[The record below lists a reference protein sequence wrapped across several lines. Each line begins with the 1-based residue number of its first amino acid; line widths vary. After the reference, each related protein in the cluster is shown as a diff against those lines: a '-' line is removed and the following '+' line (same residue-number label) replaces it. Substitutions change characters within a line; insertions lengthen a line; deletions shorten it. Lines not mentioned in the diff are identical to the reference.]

1 MLTFAGSNTQDTTK
15 MARTTPLNC
24 YRNVGI
30 MAHIDA
36 GKTTTT
42 ERILLY
48 TGRTHKIGEVH
59 DGGATMDWMEQEQ
72 ERGITITSAATTCFW
87 KGMDKQFED
96 HRINII
102 DTPGHVDFT
111 IEVERSLKVLDGA
124 CAVFCAV
131 GGVEPQS
138 ETVWRQANKYNVPR
152 IGFVNKMDRAGADFL
167 RVCKQIKTRLGG
179 NPVPMQIAIGAEE
192 NFEGVIDL
200 ISMKAIFWNE
210 ADQGATYGTRD
221 IPAELQELAEQKRE
235 FMIEAAAE
243 ANDELMGKYL
253 EEAELSDDE
262 IREGIRSRAIKS
274 EIIPMFCGSAFKNK
288 GVQAVLD
295 AMIMYM
301 PSPLDVDAITGI
313 LDDKDETL
321 APRKADDD
329 EPFAALAFKIATD
342 PFVGNLT
349 FFRVYSGVLKAG
361 DFVYNSSK
369 GKKERIGRMVQMHA
383 NEREEIKEV
392 RAGDIAAAIGLKDVA
407 TGDTLCD
414 LKQKIVL
421 ERMEFPEP
429 VIALAVEPKTK
440 ADQEKMG
447 IALGKLAAEDPSF
460 RVSTDEET
468 GQTIIAGM
476 GELHLDIIVDRMV
489 REFDV
494 ECNVGAPQVSY
505 REAITT
511 MVEHQHKFAKQSGG
525 RGQYGHVYLRIEP
538 QEPGVGY
545 EFVDEIKGGVIPKE
559 YVPAV
564 NKGIVE
570 QMENGVLA
578 GFPLVDIKVT
588 VYDGSYHDV
597 DSSEM
602 AFKIAASKCLSEG
615 VRMANPQLL
624 EPMMAVEVSTP
635 EDYMGDVMGDIN
647 RRRGIVGAMEDTP
660 VGKQVKAEVPL
671 AEMFGYANDLRSMTQ
686 GRASYSMEF
695 AKYTVAPKNVADE
708 VIEKL
713 NK

>member
-1 MLTFAGSNTQDTTK
+1 
-15 MARTTPLNC
+15 MARNHPLSR

-72 ERGITITSAATTCFW
+72 ERGITITSAATTCMW
-87 KGMDKQFED
+87 KGMDDQFDE

-167 RVCKQIKTRLGG
+167 RVCEQVKTRLGG
-179 NPVPMQIAIGAEE
+179 HPVPMQIAIGAEE
-192 NFEGVIDL
+192 DFKGVVDL
-200 ISMKAIFWNE
+200 ITMKAIYWNE
-210 ADQGATYGTRD
+210 EDQGATYETKD
-221 IPAELQELAEQKRE
+221 IPADLQDLADEKRE
-235 FMIEAAAE
+235 FMIESAAE
-243 ANDELMGKYL
+243 ANDDLMEKYL
-253 EEAELSDDE
+253 EEGELSDDE
-262 IREGIRSRAIKS
+262 IKEGIRLQTIKS

-295 AMIMYM
+295 AMIIYM
-301 PSPLDVDAITGI
+301 PSPLDVESITGI
-313 LDDKDETL
+313 LDDKDETV
-321 APRKADDD
+321 APRNADDN

-342 PFVGNLT
+342 PFVGTLT

-361 DFVYNSSK
+361 DFVFNSSK
-369 GKKERIGRMVQMHA
+369 GKKERIGRMVQMHS
-383 NEREEIKEV
+383 NERDEIKEV
-392 RAGDIAAAIGLKDVA
+392 RAGDIAAAIGLKDVT

-414 LKQKIVL
+414 LKEKIVL

-460 RVSTDEET
+460 RVSSDEES

-476 GELHLDIIVDRMV
+476 GELHLDIIVDRMI

-511 MVEHQHKFAKQSGG
+511 LVEHQHKFAKQSGG

-538 QEPGVGY
+538 QEPGAGY

-559 YVPAV
+559 YIPAV
-564 NKGIVE
+564 NKGIQE

-588 VYDGSYHDV
+588 GYDGSYHDV
-597 DSSEM
+597 DSNEM
-602 AFKIAASKCLSEG
+602 AFKIAASKCLAEG

-624 EPMMAVEVSTP
+624 EPMMAVEIVTP
-635 EDYMGDVMGDIN
+635 EDYMGDVMGDLN
-647 RRRGIVGAMEDTP
+647 RRRGLVGAMEDLP
-660 VGKQVKAEVPL
+660 NGKQLKADVPL

-695 AKYTVAPKNVADE
+695 SKYTAAPKNVAAE

>member
-1 MLTFAGSNTQDTTK
+1 
-15 MARTTPLNC
+15 MARNHPLEN
-24 YRNVGI
+24 YRNVGV

-42 ERILLY
+42 ERVLLY

-72 ERGITITSAATTCFW
+72 ERGITITSAATTCMW
-87 KGMDKQFED
+87 KGMDEQFDE

-124 CAVFCAV
+124 LALFCAV

-167 RVCKQIKTRLGG
+167 RVCEQIKTRLGA

-192 NFEGVIDL
+192 DFEGIVDL
-200 ISMKAIFWNE
+200 ITMKAIYWNE
-210 ADQGATYGTRD
+210 ADQGATYETKD
-221 IPAELQELAEQKRE
+221 IPAELQDLADEKRE

-243 ANDELMGKYL
+243 ANDELMEKYL
-253 EEAELSDDE
+253 EEGELTSDE
-262 IREGIRSRAIKS
+262 IKQGIRSRCIGN

-288 GVQAVLD
+288 GVQAALD
-295 AMIMYM
+295 AIIMYM
-301 PSPLDVDAITGI
+301 PSPLEVDAIEGI
-313 LDDKDETL
+313 LDDKDETR
-321 APRKADDD
+321 APRPASDD
-329 EPFAALAFKIATD
+329 EPFSALAFKIATD
-342 PFVGNLT
+342 PFVGTLT

-369 GKKERIGRMVQMHA
+369 GKKERIGRMVQMHS
-383 NEREEIKEV
+383 NERDEIREV
-392 RAGDIAAAIGLKDVA
+392 RAGDIAAAIGLKDVT

-414 LKQKIVL
+414 MKEKIVL

-447 IALGKLAAEDPSF
+447 IALSKLAGEDPSF
-460 RVSTDEET
+460 RVSSDEES

-476 GELHLDIIVDRMV
+476 GELHLDIIVDRMM

-494 ECNVGAPQVSY
+494 ECNVGAPQVAY

-511 MVEHQHKFAKQSGG
+511 LVEHQHKFAKQSGG
-525 RGQYGHVYLRIEP
+525 RGQYGHVFLRIEP

-559 YVPAV
+559 YIPAV
-564 NKGIVE
+564 NKGIQE

-578 GFPLVDIKVT
+578 GFPLVDMKVT

-597 DSSEM
+597 DSNEM
-602 AFKIAASKCLSEG
+602 AFKIAASKCLAEG
-615 VRMANPQLL
+615 VRLANPQLL
-624 EPMMAVEVSTP
+624 EPMMAVEIVTP
-635 EDYMGDVMGDIN
+635 EEYMGDVMGDLN
-647 RRRGIVGAMEDTP
+647 RRRGLVGAMEDLP
-660 VGKQVKAEVPL
+660 NGKQLKADVPL
-671 AEMFGYANDLRSMTQ
+671 AEMFGYANDLRSATQ

-695 AKYTVAPKNVADE
+695 SKYTAAPKNVADD

>member
-1 MLTFAGSNTQDTTK
+1 
-15 MARTTPLNC
+15 MARNHPLSR
-24 YRNVGI
+24 YRNVGV

-42 ERILLY
+42 ERVLLY

-72 ERGITITSAATTCFW
+72 ERGITITSAATTCMW
-87 KGMDKQFED
+87 KGMDEQFEE

-124 CAVFCAV
+124 LALFCAV

-167 RVCKQIKTRLGG
+167 RVCEQIKTRLGG

-192 NFEGVIDL
+192 DFKGVVDL
-200 ISMKAIFWNE
+200 ITMKAIYWNE
-210 ADQGATYGTRD
+210 EDQGATYETKD
-221 IPAELQELAEQKRE
+221 VPAELMELAKEKRE
-235 FMIEAAAE
+235 FMVESAAE
-243 ANDELMGKYL
+243 ANDDLMEKYL
-253 EEAELSDDE
+253 EGVELTNDE
-262 IREGIRSRAIKS
+262 IKAGIRHQTINSQ
-274 EIIPMFCGSAFKNK
+274 IIPMFCGSAFKNK
-288 GVQAVLD
+288 GVQAALD
-295 AMIMYM
+295 AIIMYM
-301 PSPLDVDAITGI
+301 PSPVEVDPIEGI
-313 LDDKDETL
+313 LDDKDETR
-321 APRKADDD
+321 APRLASDD

-342 PFVGNLT
+342 PFVGTLT
-349 FFRVYSGVLKAG
+349 FFRVYSGVCKAG

-369 GKKERIGRMVQMHA
+369 GKKERIGRMVQMHS
-383 NEREEIKEV
+383 NDRDEIKEV
-392 RAGDIAAAIGLKDVA
+392 RAGDIAAAIGLKDVT

-414 LKQKIVL
+414 LKEKIVL

-460 RVSTDEET
+460 RVSSDEES

-476 GELHLDIIVDRMV
+476 GELHLDIIVDRMR

-511 MVEHQHKFAKQSGG
+511 LVEHQHKFAKQSGG
-525 RGQYGHVYLRIEP
+525 RGQYGHVHLRIEP
-538 QEPGVGY
+538 QEPGAGY

-559 YVPAV
+559 YIPAV
-564 NKGIVE
+564 NKGVQE

-588 VYDGSYHDV
+588 VYDGSYH
-597 DSSEM
+597 
-602 AFKIAASKCLSEG
+602 
-615 VRMANPQLL
+615 
-624 EPMMAVEVSTP
+624 
-635 EDYMGDVMGDIN
+635 
-647 RRRGIVGAMEDTP
+647 
-660 VGKQVKAEVPL
+660 
-671 AEMFGYANDLRSMTQ
+671 
-686 GRASYSMEF
+686 
-695 AKYTVAPKNVADE
+695 
-708 VIEKL
+708 
-713 NK
+713 

>member
-1 MLTFAGSNTQDTTK
+1 
-15 MARTTPLNC
+15 MARNHPLER

-72 ERGITITSAATTCFW
+72 ERGITITSAATTCMW
-87 KGMDKQFED
+87 KGMDNQFDE

-152 IGFVNKMDRAGADFL
+152 IGFVNKMDRSGADFL
-167 RVCKQIKTRLGG
+167 RVCEQVKSRLGG

-192 NFEGVIDL
+192 EFEGVVDL
-200 ISMKAIFWNE
+200 ITMKAIYWNE
-210 ADQGATYGTRD
+210 ADQGATYEAKD
-221 IPAELQELAEQKRE
+221 IPAELQDLAETQRE
-235 FMIEAAAE
+235 FMMESAAE
-243 ANDELMGKYL
+243 GSEELMEKYL
-253 EEAELSDDE
+253 EEGELSADE
-262 IREGIRSRAIKS
+262 IKEGIRLQTIDNQ
-274 EIIPMFCGSAFKNK
+274 IIPMFCGSAFKNK
-288 GVQAVLD
+288 GVQAALD

-301 PSPLDVDAITGI
+301 PSPLEVDSIEGT
-313 LDDKDETL
+313 LDDKDETR
-321 APRKADDD
+321 APRNADDD

-342 PFVGNLT
+342 PFVGTLT

-369 GKKERIGRMVQMHA
+369 SKKERIGRMVQMHS
-383 NEREEIKEV
+383 NDREEIKEV
-392 RAGDIAAAIGLKDVA
+392 RAGDIAAAIGLKDVT

-414 LKQKIVL
+414 MKEKIVL

-447 IALGKLAAEDPSF
+447 IALSKLAAEDPSF
-460 RVSTDEET
+460 RVSSDEES

-476 GELHLDIIVDRMV
+476 GELHLDIIVDRMM

-494 ECNVGAPQVSY
+494 ECNVGAPQVAY

-511 MVEHQHKFAKQSGG
+511 LVEHQHKFAKQSGG

-538 QEPGVGY
+538 QEPGAGY

-559 YVPAV
+559 YIPAV
-564 NKGIVE
+564 NKGIQE

-578 GFPLVDIKVT
+578 GFPLVDMKVT

-597 DSSEM
+597 DSNEM

-615 VRMANPQLL
+615 VRLANPQLL
-624 EPMMAVEVSTP
+624 EPMMAVEIVTP

-647 RRRGIVGAMEDTP
+647 RRRGLVGGMEDLP
-660 VGKQVKAEVPL
+660 NGKQLKADVPL

-695 AKYTVAPKNVADE
+695 AKYTAAPKNVADE

>member
-1 MLTFAGSNTQDTTK
+1 
-15 MARTTPLNC
+15 MARTTPINR

-59 DGGATMDWMEQEQ
+59 DGSATMDWMEQEQ

-87 KGMDKQFED
+87 NGMDGQFDD
-96 HRINII
+96 HRVNII

-167 RVCKQIKTRLGG
+167 RVVEQVKTRLGA
-179 NPVPMQIAIGAEE
+179 NPVPMQIAIGAEDA
-192 NFEGVIDL
+192 FEGVVDL
-200 ISMKAIFWNE
+200 IRMKAIYWNE
-210 ADQGATYGTRD
+210 ADQGATYEVKD
-221 IPAELQELAEQKRE
+221 VPAELQDLADEKRE
-235 FMIEAAAE
+235 FMIESAAE
-243 ANDELMGKYL
+243 ATEELMESYL
-253 EEAELSDDE
+253 EEGTLTDDE
-262 IREGIRSRAIKS
+262 IKEGIRLQTIAN
-274 EIIPMFCGSAFKNK
+274 EIIPMFCGTAFKNK

-301 PSPLDVDAITGI
+301 PSPLDVEPISGI
-313 LDDKDETL
+313 LDDAAETV
-321 APRKADDD
+321 APRIPTDT

-349 FFRVYSGVLKAG
+349 FFRVYSGVLKSG

-369 GKKERIGRMVQMHA
+369 DKKERIGRIVQMHS
-383 NEREEIKEV
+383 NDREEIKEV
-392 RAGDIAAAIGLKDVA
+392 RAGDIAAAIGLKDVT

-414 LKQKIVL
+414 MKDKIFL

-429 VIALAVEPKTK
+429 VIAVAVEPKTK
-440 ADQEKMG
+440 VDQEKMG
-447 IALGKLAAEDPSF
+447 IALGKLANEDPSF
-460 RVSTDEET
+460 RVSSDEES

-476 GELHLDIIVDRMV
+476 GELHLDIIVDRMM

-494 ECNVGAPQVSY
+494 ECNVGAPQVAY
-505 REAITT
+505 RETITT
-511 MVEHQHKFAKQSGG
+511 LVEHEHKFAKQSGG

-538 QEPGVGY
+538 QEPGTGY

-564 NKGIVE
+564 NKGVQE
-570 QMENGVLA
+570 QMQNGVIA
-578 GFPLVDIKVT
+578 GFPLVDVKVT

-597 DSSEM
+597 DSNEM
-602 AFKIAASKCLSEG
+602 AFKIAASMCIREG
-615 VRMANPQLL
+615 VKLANPQLL
-624 EPMMAVEVSTP
+624 EPMMKVEVSTP
-635 EDYMGDVMGDIN
+635 EDYMGDVMGDLN
-647 RRRGIVGAMEDTP
+647 RRRGIVSAMDDTP
-660 VGKQVKAEVPL
+660 AGKQIRAEVPL
-671 AEMFGYANDLRSMTQ
+671 AEMFGYATDLRSMSQ
-686 GRASYSMEF
+686 GRANYSMEF
-695 AKYTVAPKNVADE
+695 AKYTAAPRNVAED

-713 NK
+713 NS

>member
-1 MLTFAGSNTQDTTK
+1 
-15 MARTTPLNC
+15 MARNHPLSR
-24 YRNVGI
+24 YRNVGV

-42 ERILLY
+42 ERVLLY

-72 ERGITITSAATTCFW
+72 ERGITITSAATTCMW
-87 KGMDKQFED
+87 KGMDEQFEE

-124 CAVFCAV
+124 MALFCAV

-167 RVCKQIKTRLGG
+167 RVCDQIKTRLGG

-192 NFEGVIDL
+192 DFKGIVDL
-200 ISMKAIFWNE
+200 ITMKAIYWNE
-210 ADQGATYGTRD
+210 EDQGATYDARD
-221 IPAELQELAEQKRE
+221 IPDELQALAEEKRE
-235 FMIEAAAE
+235 FMMESAAE
-243 ANDELMGKYL
+243 ANDELMEKYL
-253 EEAELSDDE
+253 EEGTLSDDE
-262 IREGIRSRAIKS
+262 IKAGIRTQTINSQ
-274 EIIPMFCGSAFKNK
+274 IIPMFCGSAFKNK
-288 GVQAVLD
+288 GVQAALD
-295 AMIMYM
+295 AIIMYM
-301 PSPLDVDAITGI
+301 PSPLEVDPIEGI
-313 LDDKDETL
+313 LDDKDETR
-321 APRKADDD
+321 APRPANDD
-329 EPFAALAFKIATD
+329 EPFSALAFKIATD
-342 PFVGNLT
+342 PFVGTLT

-369 GKKERIGRMVQMHA
+369 GKKERIGRMVQMHS
-383 NEREEIKEV
+383 NDREEIKEV
-392 RAGDIAAAIGLKDVA
+392 RAGDIAAAIGLKDVT

-414 LKQKIVL
+414 LKEKIVL

-460 RVSTDEET
+460 RVSSDEES

-476 GELHLDIIVDRMV
+476 GELHLDIIVDRMK

-525 RGQYGHVYLRIEP
+525 RGQYGHVHLRIEP
-538 QEPGVGY
+538 QEAGAGY

-559 YVPAV
+559 YIPAV
-564 NKGIVE
+564 NKGVQE

-578 GFPLVDIKVT
+578 GFPLVDVKVT

-597 DSSEM
+597 DSNEM
-602 AFKIAASKCLSEG
+602 AFKIAASKCLAEG

-624 EPMMAVEVSTP
+624 EPMMAVEVVTP
-635 EDYMGDVMGDIN
+635 EEYMGDVMGDLN
-647 RRRGIVGAMEDTP
+647 RRRGLVGAMEDLP
-660 VGKQVKAEVPL
+660 NGKQLKADVPL
-671 AEMFGYANDLRSMTQ
+671 AEMFGYANDLRSATQ

-695 AKYTVAPKNVADE
+695 SKYTAAPKNVADD